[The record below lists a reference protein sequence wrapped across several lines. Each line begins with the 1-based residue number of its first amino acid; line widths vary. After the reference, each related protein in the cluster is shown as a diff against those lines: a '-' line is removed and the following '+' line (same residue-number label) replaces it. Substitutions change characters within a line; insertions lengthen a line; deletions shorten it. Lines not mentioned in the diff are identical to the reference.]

1 MEGVKKYA
9 QILADMEHKIASGHY
24 RAGQRVPSVRE
35 AAQQYGVSPGTIVK
49 AYAELETRH
58 AIYSIP
64 QSGYYVVDQAGGEKR
79 GGEHGAIDFSS
90 SSPDAGLFPHQ
101 DFQHCLNKAFEI
113 YGRQLFNYG
122 DLAVT
127 DILRRTLASH
137 LADSQVFA
145 KAERI
150 MLTAGIQHALGILTL
165 MPFPNGKTEILVEQP
180 SYNLYLRFLE
190 AERLPVSWIMR
201 TSGGIDLDELEAKF
215 RSGRIK
221 FFYTMSRF
229 HNPLGTTL
237 SGKEREAVAKLA
249 GKYDVYVVED
259 DYMADLGEVKGFE
272 PIFAHDRTSHVI
284 YLKSFSKIIFP
295 GLRLGAAVLPEPL
308 IDTFRHYSR
317 FAETS
322 VLSQAVLDVYIKNGM
337 YARHRRGMYK
347 QYAARNQR
355 LHEALRKQDPEHW
368 IEAPSASSGLYTHF
382 RLPRTVN
389 LERLVRRLAERKVA
403 VTSGKPYYLS
413 DCRDRDKFLRISVSR
428 ADPNRIEEGIRA
440 IVEEIGHCGR

>member
-1 MEGVKKYA
+1 MKKYA

-127 DILRRTLASH
+127 DNLRRTLASH

-413 DCRDRDKFLRISVSR
+413 DRRDRDKFLRISVSR

>member
-1 MEGVKKYA
+1 MKKYA
-9 QILADMEHKIASGHY
+9 QIVADMEQKIASGHY
-24 RAGQRVPSVRE
+24 RAGRRVPSVRE
-35 AAQQYGVSPGTIVK
+35 AADLYGVSRGTIVK
-49 AYAELETRH
+49 AYTELEMRH

-64 QSGYYVVDQAGGEKR
+64 QSGYYVVDQAGVGTR
-79 GGEHGAIDFSS
+79 GAEIGLIDFSS
-90 SSPDAGLFPHQ
+90 SSPDSALFPHQ
-101 DFQHCLNKAFEI
+101 DFRHCLNKAFEL
-113 YGRQLFNYG
+113 YSHHLFTYG
-122 DLAVT
+122 DSAVT
-127 DILRRTLASH
+127 DNLRRTLVSH
-137 LADSQVFA
+137 LADSQVFT

-150 MLTAGIQHALGILTL
+150 ILTAGIHHALGILAL
-165 MPFPNGKTEILVEQP
+165 MPFPNGHAEILVEQP
-180 SYNLYLRFLE
+180 SYNLFLRFLE
-190 AERLPVSWIMR
+190 AERMPVSWIRR

-237 SGKEREAVAKLA
+237 SGEEREAVAKLA
-249 GKYDVYVVED
+249 GKYDVFVVED